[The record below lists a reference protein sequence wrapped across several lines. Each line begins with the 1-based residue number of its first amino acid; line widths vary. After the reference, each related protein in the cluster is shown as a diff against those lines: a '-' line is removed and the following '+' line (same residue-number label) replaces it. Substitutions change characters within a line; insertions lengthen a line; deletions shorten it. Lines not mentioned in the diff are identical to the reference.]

1 MGSNNI
7 KGLTVEIGGDVSKLT
22 DSLKSVDTQLKSS
35 ASELRQ
41 VDKLLKLDPKN
52 TELLAQKQ
60 QILAEA
66 IGATKGRLDSLRTA
80 QEQAK
85 PRLEGYDE

>member
-41 VDKLLKLDPKN
+41 VDKLLKLLV
-52 TELLAQKQ
+52 ELLLLMCLN
-60 QILAEA
+60 ILL
-66 IGATKGRLDSLRTA
+66 ILQSLNSPNP
-80 QEQAK
+80 QV
-85 PRLEGYDE
+85 LI